1 MNYRTSTAVLGILA
15 IASLVVVAIAS
26 FVDSFALEATG
37 ATEHLLAPVL
47 GSLAVAALVV
57 LGLAIL
63 GSRSRRW
70 LANPYW

>member
-1 MNYRTSTAVLGILA
+1 MNYRTPTAILGILA
-15 IASLVVVAIAS
+15 IALLVVVAIGS

-37 ATEHLLAPVL
+37 TTESLLAPTL
-47 GSLAVAALVV
+47 GSLALAALVV
-57 LGLAIL
+57 VGLAVL